1 MKVLVQRQFGVSLN
15 LLRMFAY
22 NSKANSMAYKG
33 GLSKESD
40 NDDVEYRM
48 TVTMTTTITTTIRVT
63 TTTGVTTTTTQ
74 VTM

>member
-48 TVTMTTTITTTIRVT
+48 TVTMTTTIRVT
-63 TTTGVTTTTTQ
+63 TITRVTTTTTQ

>member
-40 NDDVEYRM
+40 NDDEEYRM
-48 TVTMTTTITTTIRVT
+48 TVTMTTTIRVT
-63 TTTGVTTTTTQ
+63 TITRVTTTTTQ